1 VFSHVE
7 SLPISRHTTVVFLR
21 SSERVL
27 GEVAWDVVDYHF
39 SVNRDGESCEI
50 AVGIPGDWQD
60 RMSQPLLRKLA
71 ETWLTH
77 RLAHGYDPFGAPST
91 CRRVM
96 QVPFSIADYWYIH
109 GRLPH

>member
-1 VFSHVE
+1 MFSHVE
-7 SLPISRHTTVVFLR
+7 SPPVSRTTVIFIK

-39 SVNRDGESCEI
+39 TVTKGSESCEI

-77 RLAHGYDPFGAPST
+77 RLEHGYEPFEEPLR
-91 CRRVM
+91 CLRVM
-96 QVPFSIADYWYIH
+96 QVPFSIADYWYLH